1 MEATRM
7 IAWVGWLIADVVAT
21 AGAFRV
27 LRGRHRLFLI
37 GPVACAVISVCH
49 WWLNRDAL
57 SGITRA
63 CANLWLWFGLS
74 SCAWISSLLWLI
86 RVVAFRRNA
95 WRVHGLIAVGILA
108 VAMVLDLRWGTGP
121 AFEKGYAKLVFSEVL
136 IGGGVALL
144 TGLLAPPPD
153 PFPD

>member
-1 MEATRM
+1 MEATLM
-7 IAWVGWLIADVVAT
+7 IALVGWLIADVVAT

-63 CANLWLWFGLS
+63 SANLWLWFGLS

-86 RVVAFRRNA
+86 CVVALRRNA
-95 WRVHGLIAVGILA
+95 WRVHGLVAVGVLA
-108 VAMVLDLRWGTGP
+108 VAMAVDLQWGMGSW
-121 AFEKGYAKLVFSEVL
+121 FKKGYPTLVFCELL
-136 IGGGVALL
+136 IVGSASLV
-144 TGLLAPPPD
+144 TGHS
-153 PFPD
+153 PFPDPTPD